1 MLLWRCLIASSNK
14 TPWFVFPLP
23 TPHFL
28 AILSPTSLMGA
39 VTDRV
44 NHHQSELNVELLFD
58 FRAKRFDLIPLCRIH
73 YVSKIA

>member
-1 MLLWRCLIASSNK
+1 
-14 TPWFVFPLP
+14 
-23 TPHFL
+23 
-28 AILSPTSLMGA
+28 MGA